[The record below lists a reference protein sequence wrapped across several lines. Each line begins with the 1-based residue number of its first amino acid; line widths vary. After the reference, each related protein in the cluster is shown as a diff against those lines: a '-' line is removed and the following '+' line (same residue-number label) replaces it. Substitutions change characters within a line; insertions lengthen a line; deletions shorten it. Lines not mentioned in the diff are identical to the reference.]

1 MHTPTKS
8 IDKSNEKYH
17 NTTRDLNDTYDFLK
31 SVPGSLR
38 SNSKVKGFSAEAL
51 CQSIELLKME
61 VQDVREREKS
71 QEDMYKK
78 IIDALKSEMD
88 NSDITKHIEIIN
100 YMHKTEVQQLN
111 KRCETKVELKDKQIE
126 SLEEKVDELKEK

>member
-1 MHTPTKS
+1 M
-8 IDKSNEKYH
+8 DKSNEKYH

-31 SVPGSLR
+31 SMPGSYR

-88 NSDITKHIEIIN
+88 NNDISKHIEIIN

-111 KRCETKVELKDKQIE
+111 KR
-126 SLEEKVDELKEK
+126 